1 MLKNHTNKRYLCSL
15 AENVFFMALFAF
27 ISSLCEHRNHG
38 GVVSAFFLLQQ
49 LPPYEVVSSDP
60 WPTSAAEAENELKRD
75 GYQQQIATNE
85 PNNNCSKVAGE
96 NATTMPPTPTAISSA
111 NNSLFSVRVDIN
123 EHQQQQLKEEKFN
136 STSGMDKI
144 VNLSTTPNAA
154 EIEDQNI
161 SNKSSELESMEHSIH
176 DSHSPFNHFHPL
188 GFINAVRHKKMLR
201 KIRKLVAKGV
211 HKYPF

>member
-15 AENVFFMALFAF
+15 AENAFFMALLAF
-27 ISSLCEHRNHG
+27 ISPLCEHRNHG
-38 GVVSAFFLLQQ
+38 GAVSAFFLLQQ
-49 LPPYEVVSSDP
+49 LPPYEMISSDP
-60 WPTSAAEAENELKRD
+60 WPTSAAEAENELKKD
-75 GYQQQIATNE
+75 GHQQQIATNE
-85 PNNNCSKVAGE
+85 PNNNNSSKVAEE
-96 NATTMPPTPTAISSA
+96 NTTTILPTAISGA

-154 EIEDQNI
+154 EIEDQNNL
-161 SNKSSELESMEHSIH
+161 SNKSSEFQSMEQQKH
-176 DSHSPFNHFHPL
+176 DSHSLFNHFHPL

-211 HKYPF
+211 HKYHF

>member
-1 MLKNHTNKRYLCSL
+1 
-15 AENVFFMALFAF
+15 
-27 ISSLCEHRNHG
+27 
-38 GVVSAFFLLQQ
+38 
-49 LPPYEVVSSDP
+49 
-60 WPTSAAEAENELKRD
+60 
-75 GYQQQIATNE
+75 
-85 PNNNCSKVAGE
+85 
-96 NATTMPPTPTAISSA
+96 MPPTPTAISSA

-188 GFINAVRHKKMLR
+188 GFINAVRHEKMLR

-211 HKYPF
+211 LKYHF